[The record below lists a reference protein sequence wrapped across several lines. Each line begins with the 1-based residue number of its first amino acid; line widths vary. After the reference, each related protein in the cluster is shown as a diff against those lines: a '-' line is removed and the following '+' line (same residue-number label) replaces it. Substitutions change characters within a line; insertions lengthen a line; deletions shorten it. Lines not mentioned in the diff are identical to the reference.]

1 MRMGRPLYKNILL
14 ISGTGREV
22 GKTTLAC
29 MLLEKFRRRVTAL
42 KISPHQHEIDD
53 NADFIVRK
61 KNFIILNETNLNGSK
76 DSSRFLQSGA
86 GKSIYVQADENHIFT
101 AFNYLMKNHN
111 GEAMICESAALGR
124 FIKPAV
130 HLRVTNASEIVKK
143 EGIDIP
149 FDKLVINRDNNFRI
163 IIEQVDLTNSEWILK
178 ND

>member
-1 MRMGRPLYKNILL
+1 MGRPLYKNILL

-29 MLLEKFRRRVTAL
+29 MLLEKFRRSVTAL
-42 KISPHQHEIDD
+42 KISPHRHEIDD
-53 NADFIVRK
+53 KADVIVKK

-86 GKSIYVQADENHIFT
+86 GKSFYVQADEDHIFT
-101 AFNYLMKNHN
+101 AFNYLMKNYHA
-111 GEAMICESAALGR
+111 GAMICESAVLGK

-130 HLRVTNASEIVKK
+130 HLRVTNASDIVKK

-149 FDKLVINRDNNFRI
+149 FDKLVINRDDNFRNLI
-163 IIEQVDLTNSEWILK
+163 DQVYLTNSEWILK